1 MFLGRILGFLVM
13 FFAPEIWKN
22 GQFVLS
28 LLSLRKHLSVA
39 TDTRIACFRRM
50 HRKLPTH
57 ASLASDE

>member
-1 MFLGRILGFLVM
+1 MFSGCILGFLII

-39 TDTRIACFRRM
+39 TDTRVACFRRM